1 MPLFSVRKMF
11 TGKTE
16 KKVTVH
22 DPNIY
27 TVTLTY
33 HGDADT
39 RLKFNTEISRM
50 TVGDDTSQYFQ
61 ITRSDVRVN
70 DEDTTNYIA
79 SDLAAQCGSVLY
91 PLQIQIRQDG
101 SMQSILNHPE
111 ILQRWDEKIVRLKQY
126 FTGREA
132 HSYIDATGDTIGQ
145 ASTLLNAIRQD
156 LFLSVY
162 FQIQCAGNRDS
173 FKASYCLFPFEPPVV
188 YDVIPTGNRMMN
200 NLRQTGKE
208 ETGNGNLEI
217 KYTFHKIH
225 GLIQSLQAQLNAE
238 RGKQAAQIT
247 LTASCINSD
256 DHRIN

>member
-1 MPLFSVRKMF
+1 MSLFSVRKMF

-22 DPNIY
+22 DPYIY

-50 TVGDDTSQYFQ
+50 TVDYDTTQYFQ
-61 ITRSDVRVN
+61 ITRSDVRIN
-70 DEDTTNYIA
+70 DEDTSDYLA
-79 SDLAAQCGSVLY
+79 SDLAAQCGNVLY
-91 PLQIQIRQDG
+91 PLQLQIGQHG
-101 SMQSILNHPE
+101 SIQSILNHPA
-111 ILQRWDEKIVRLKQY
+111 ILQRWEEKKSRLKQY
-126 FTGREA
+126 FTGPEA
-132 HSYIDATGDTIGQ
+132 HSYIDATGDTLGQ
-145 ASTLLNAIRQD
+145 ESSLLNAIRQD
-156 LFLSVY
+156 IFLSAF
-162 FQIQCAGNRDS
+162 FQVQCAGNRDH
-173 FKASYCLFPFEPPVV
+173 FKTSYVLFPFEVPVV

-200 NLRQTGKE
+200 NLRQTGRE
-208 ETGNGNLEI
+208 EKGSGALEI

-225 GLIQSLQAQLNAE
+225 GLIQSLQAQLDAA
-238 RGKQAAQIT
+238 RDKRVAQIT